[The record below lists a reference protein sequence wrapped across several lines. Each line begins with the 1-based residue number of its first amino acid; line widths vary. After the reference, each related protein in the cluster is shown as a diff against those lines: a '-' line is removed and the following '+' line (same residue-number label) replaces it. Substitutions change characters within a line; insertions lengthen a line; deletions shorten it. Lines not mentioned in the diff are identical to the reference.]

1 MKLKNPEMINKLRE
15 RILEQL
21 KKWDVPSISI
31 CIIKDHEVCMA
42 EGIGKKDQEA
52 GISADAMTL
61 YQIASCTKAFTA
73 AAVAMLATEEKLDMD
88 RPVRDYIPS
97 FRLHDEYATAH
108 LTVRDF
114 LSHRS
119 GLPRMNMPGMGRGS
133 RETSSWII

>member
-97 FRLHDEYATAH
+97 FRE
-108 LTVRDF
+108 
-114 LSHRS
+114 
-119 GLPRMNMPGMGRGS
+119 PRCAFPEGWGKRYD
-133 RETSSWII
+133 